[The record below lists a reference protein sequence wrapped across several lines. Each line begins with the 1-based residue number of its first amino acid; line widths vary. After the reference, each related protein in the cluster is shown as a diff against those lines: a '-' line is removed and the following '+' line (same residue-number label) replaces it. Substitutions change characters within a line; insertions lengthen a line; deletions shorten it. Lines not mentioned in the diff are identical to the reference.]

1 MLTPSKNQISQL
13 TLGLSTDEDKDC
25 VISLFIMIRNKD
37 ELSKKRFINA
47 LKNNFKETIQ
57 DESFYFNLEY
67 EISKFRKNMSIVSM
81 RYNLGL
87 LLEEEFN
94 RLNIFLDE
102 ESKTLRKAN

>member
-1 MLTPSKNQISQL
+1 MLTPSKNQISKL
-13 TLGLSTDEDKDC
+13 TSGLTTDEDKDC
-25 VISLFIMIRNKD
+25 VISLFLMVRNKD
-37 ELSKKRFINA
+37 ELSKKRFVNA
-47 LKNNFKETIQ
+47 LRANFKDAIQ

-67 EISKFRKNMSIVSM
+67 EVSKFRKNISIVSM

-87 LLEEEFN
+87 LLEAEFN